1 MQLQRERKE
10 RRAPLNGAGRD
21 FPGSPVV
28 KTLASTAGSRA
39 SIPNQG
45 TETLHVILDSQKN

>member
-10 RRAPLNGAGRD
+10 RRVPLNGAGRD

-28 KTLASTAGSRA
+28 KTLASTAGSRV

-45 TETLHVILDSQKN
+45 IQILHVILYSQKN